1 MAINAYNGD
10 GGKGLERLL
19 GIVSTLS
26 NMGIL
31 PGETKNRAPLIDKQL
46 QETDSKIR
54 QNEEQTRGYKLKND
68 FDQKENSDEID
79 GEDDNEK
86 LALISFIHRNNALR
100 ERQGLQ
106 TPEDTAR
113 IEGSL
118 YKDITTPRPENA
130 EGPSLENGD
139 YGTGRKIAVSRAF
152 LKKTLEGNQIQDIST
167 NVLAQNSDNYRAR
180 LSANTAL
187 NRLVNDTNKRLP
199 ADKVL
204 GVNEGKNAINMLNDL
219 SGTINENK
227 AIFGPVSGNLASIN
241 PYNETGATINSQMKI
256 ASQSIGKFLEGGV
269 LRKEDEDKYRKML
282 PQLSDTPEVS
292 KNKLQLVDRMLKNKL
307 AADIK
312 ALNDSGYDATGL
324 MGGVSDAPGLPSVIR
339 KQKVAENGN
348 SVIPNANADSHP
360 MDIRAVDWAKK
371 NPKDPRSVKI
381 LKANGVIK

>member
-10 GGKGLERLL
+10 GGKGLDRLL

-31 PGETKNRAPLIDKQL
+31 PGETKNRAPLI
-46 QETDSKIR
+46 
-54 QNEEQTRGYKLKND
+54 EEQTRGHKLNND
-68 FDQKENSDEID
+68 YQSQDQDPNSDSSKLVQAEAEAVANKMAD
-79 GEDDNEK
+79 LDPKNAEK
-86 LALISFIHRNNALR
+86 ILATIPLAKLVSAKALQQNRDKNQLFADSEQIRNDKANALQSFI
-100 ERQGLQ
+100 
-106 TPEDTAR
+106 
-113 IEGSL
+113 
-118 YKDITTPRPENA
+118 
-130 EGPSLENGD
+130 
-139 YGTGRKIAVSRAF
+139 GRK
-152 LKKTLEGNQIQDIST
+152 NQQDQI
-167 NVLAQNSDNYRAR
+167 
-180 LSANTAL
+180 
-187 NRLVNDTNKRLP
+187 KRLP

-204 GVNEGKNAINMLNDL
+204 SVNEGKNAINMLGDL
-219 SGTINENK
+219 NGTIEQNFK
-227 AIFGPVSGNLASIN
+227 TFGPIAGNIASLN
-241 PYNETGATINSQMKI
+241 PYDETGATINSQMKI

-312 ALNDSGYDATGL
+312 ALNDSGYDASGL
-324 MGGVSDAPGLPSVIR
+324 MGGVGAAPGLPNVIR
-339 KQKVAENGN
+339 KQKIAENGN

-360 MDIRAVDWAKK
+360 MDIQAVDWAKK